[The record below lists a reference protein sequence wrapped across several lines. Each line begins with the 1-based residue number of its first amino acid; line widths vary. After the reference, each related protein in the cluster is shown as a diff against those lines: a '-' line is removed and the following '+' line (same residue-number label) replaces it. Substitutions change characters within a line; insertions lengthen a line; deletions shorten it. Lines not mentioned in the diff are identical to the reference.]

1 MSTTDTQA
9 PDLTTYPAISA
20 GATVRGA
27 LLMLDHCESR
37 DTDEDVARAMYL
49 LRTAI
54 QQIDALAGEIDEYT
68 THVGHARA
76 VAERG

>member
-27 LLMLDHCESR
+27 LLMLDHCASR
-37 DTDEDVARAMYL
+37 DTDEDVAHPMFL

-54 QQIDALAGEIDEYT
+54 EQIDAPTHEIDVFT
-68 THVGHARA
+68 THV
-76 VAERG
+76 AEGPIPN

>member
-1 MSTTDTQA
+1 MSAAASESTA

-27 LLMLDHCESR
+27 LLMLDQCASR
-37 DTDEDVARAMYL
+37 DTDEDVARAMFL

-54 QQIDALAGEIDEYT
+54 EQIDALTHEIDVFT
-68 THVGHARA
+68 TQGASDPIPP
-76 VAERG
+76 